1 LINKYLCSLPNWD
14 APVNLLSDRSEQQ
27 KVRLAEQ
34 IVKDAMSI
42 LESSEDSISVAIEEI
57 NPEDWVEKVYQ
68 PEILNNTEKLY
79 KKPGYNPLE

>member
-1 LINKYLCSLPNWD
+1 MPHISIKLYPGRL
-14 APVNLLSDRSEQQ
+14 EQQ

-34 IVKDAMSI
+34 MVKDVISL

-57 NPEDWVEKVYQ
+57 NPEDWVEKVYK
-68 PEILNNTEKLY
+68 PEILNNPEKLY